1 MNGMEI
7 IENIAKDIRDR
18 EDKEMAMAFTN
29 VIGTLLSTNGVTVE
43 TSKYKFGNE
52 ETQDKN
58 KYMIWGKYGIIIE
71 GLDFSEHDR
80 EQKEKI
86 KTLERK
92 IEDGN
97 SYITQLEQDLKE
109 LKNKSADAKKINLND
124 RIRVRLTLLGVKI
137 FYSQFDE
144 LNMSLGREVLE
155 PHMPVINK
163 DGYTEMQLWYFI
175 QLYGPYIGVG
185 IENVIE
191 PLDIIFIE

>member
-1 MNGMEI
+1 MIGIEV
-7 IENIAKDIRDR
+7 IENIAKDIRNR
-18 EDKEMAMAFTN
+18 EDKDMAMAFTN
-29 VIGTLLSTNGVTVE
+29 VIGTLLVANGVTVQ
-43 TSKYKFGNE
+43 TSKYELRNDSQ
-52 ETQDKN
+52 QDKN
-58 KYMIWGKYGIIIE
+58 KYMIEKEYGITID

-97 SYITQLEQDLKE
+97 SYITQLKHDLKE

-124 RIRVRLTLLGVKI
+124 RIRVRLTPLGVKI

-144 LNMSLGREVLE
+144 LNLSLGRKVLE
-155 PHMPVINK
+155 SHMPAIDK

-175 QLYGPYIGVG
+175 QLYGSYIGVG
-185 IENVIE
+185 RENVVE
-191 PLDIIFIE
+191 TLDIIFIE